1 MKIRNFA
8 IITLVAFAFASNGDG
23 GPKVPYAK
31 AAAAV
36 QNKFAPLIKDNPKK
50 ASAEYLKAAKQL
62 AEHYPKETGP
72 WMLMMQAATYSG
84 NEQIK
89 IGVLNEMAD
98 HENPQLSGVALRFM
112 SMMWKQSNPIGKPFQ
127 LQFTGIDGKQVDL
140 AKLKGKVVLIDFWA
154 TWCGPCVAEIP
165 NLVKTYNEFHD
176 QGFEIVGIAL
186 EGNKDP
192 KRLQA
197 YVARKNMPWP
207 QYTDGLMW
215 KNKIAQRY
223 GINGVPTMWL
233 IDREGNLSSLTARI
247 NLKNKVKKLLA
258 EKSASTS
265 N

>member
-1 MKIRNFA
+1 MKTKFLT
-8 IITLVAFAFASNGDG
+8 IITLVALLFSTQAD
-23 GPKVPYAK
+23 GPKPPYSV
-31 AAAAV
+31 AADKV
-36 QNKFAPLIKDNPKK
+36 KEKFAPLIKADAKK
-50 ASAEYLKAAKQL
+50 AAPEYLKAAQQL
-62 AEHYPKETGP
+62 AKDYPKETGP
-72 WMLMMQAATYSG
+72 WMLMMQAATHSG
-84 NEQIK
+84 DEQIK
-89 IGVLNEMAD
+89 IGVLNKMAD

-112 SMMWKQSNPIGKPFQ
+112 SMMWKQSNPIGKPFH
-127 LQFTGIDGKQVDL
+127 LQFTGIDGKPVDL

-165 NLVKTYNEFHD
+165 NLVKTYNQFHA
-176 QGFEIVGIAL
+176 QGFEIIGIAL

-197 YVARKNMPWP
+197 YVDRKNMPWP

-233 IDREGNLSSLTARI
+233 IDRNGNLSSLTARI
-247 NLKNKVKKLLA
+247 DLKNKVKKLLA
-258 EKSASTS
+258 ETPASTS

>member
-1 MKIRNFA
+1 MKIKFLA
-8 IITLVAFAFASNGDG
+8 VIILGVLAFSSQADGPELPYSVAVG
-23 GPKVPYAK
+23 KVK
-31 AAAAV
+31 E
-36 QNKFAPLIKDNPKK
+36 KFAPLIKANPKK
-50 ASAEYLKAAKQL
+50 AAPEYLKAARQL
-62 AEHYPKETGP
+62 AKDYPKETGP

-84 NEQIK
+84 DEQMK
-89 IGVLNEMAD
+89 FGVLNEMAD

-112 SMMWKQSNPIGKPFQ
+112 SMMWKQSNPIGKPFR
-127 LQFTGIDGKQVDL
+127 LQFTGIDGNQVSL

-165 NLVKTYNEFHD
+165 NLVKTYNELHD

-186 EGNKDP
+186 EGNKDL

-197 YVARKNMPWP
+197 YVDRKQMPWP

-233 IDREGNLSSLTARI
+233 VDREGNLSSLTARI
-247 NLKNKVKKLLA
+247 DLKNKVKKLLA
-258 EKSASTS
+258 EKPASTS

>member
-1 MKIRNFA
+1 MEIKFLA
-8 IITLVAFAFASNGDG
+8 VIIFGALAFNSQAD
-23 GPKVPYAK
+23 GPKLPYSV
-31 AAAAV
+31 AV
-36 QNKFAPLIKDNPKK
+36 GKVKETFAPLIKASPKK
-50 ASAEYLKAAKQL
+50 AAPEYLKAARQL
-62 AEHYPKETGP
+62 AKDYPKETGP

-84 NEQIK
+84 DEQMK

-98 HENPQLSGVALRFM
+98 HKNPQLSGVALRFM

-127 LQFTGIDGKQVDL
+127 LQFTGIDGNQVNL

-165 NLVKTYNEFHD
+165 NLVKTYNELHD

-186 EGNKDP
+186 EGNKDL

-197 YVARKNMPWP
+197 YVDRKQMPWP

-233 IDREGNLSSLTARI
+233 VDREGNLSSLTARI
-247 NLKNKVKKLLA
+247 NLKNKVKRLLA
-258 EKSASTS
+258 EKPASTS

>member
-1 MKIRNFA
+1 MKIKFLA
-8 IITLVAFAFASNGDG
+8 VIIFGALAFNSQAD
-23 GPKVPYAK
+23 GPKLPYSVTIGK
-31 AAAAV
+31 V
-36 QNKFAPLIKDNPKK
+36 KEKFAPLIKANPKK
-50 ASAEYLKAAKQL
+50 AAPEYLKAARQL
-62 AEHYPKETGP
+62 AKDYPKETGP

-84 NEQIK
+84 DEQMK
-89 IGVLNEMAD
+89 ISVLNEMAD
-98 HENPQLSGVALRFM
+98 HKNPQLSGVALRFM

-127 LQFTGIDGKQVDL
+127 LQFTGIDGNRVNL

-165 NLVKTYNEFHD
+165 NLVKTYNELHD
-176 QGFEIVGIAL
+176 KGFEIVGIAL

-192 KRLQA
+192 KRLHA
-197 YVARKNMPWP
+197 YVDRKQMPWP

-233 IDREGNLSSLTARI
+233 VDREGNLSSLTARI
-247 NLKNKVKKLLA
+247 DLKNKAQKLLA
-258 EKSASTS
+258 EKPASTS